1 MDFSTILDKRKTNFT
16 WDDQDVDKD
25 KIKNIINNALSK
37 VPSKQKR
44 MPYKITVL
52 DYSDKELRKEIFSHT
67 KRDEESTVEE
77 DPFNPQTLAPILL
90 VFSMRS
96 SIKAIDKLKRE
107 PLPNDLHGYNDS
119 RVIYMEMGIVAMTL
133 MFALEAEG
141 FATGFCQCIEHK
153 KELGNILNL
162 SYPVDLMMGV
172 GYPSTKENYVDPNT
186 NTVKD
191 VFWEHHHK
199 RASLDDVVT
208 YRF

>member
-1 MDFSTILDKRKTNFT
+1 MDFSTILERRKTNFT
-16 WDDQDVDKD
+16 WTDESVDKD
-25 KIKNIINNALSK
+25 KIKNIINNALLK

-44 MPYKITVL
+44 MPYKIDVL
-52 DYSDKELRKEIFSHT
+52 DYSNKELRKEIFLHT

-90 VFSMRS
+90 IFSTRS
-96 SIKAIDKLKRE
+96 SNQAIEKLDRA
-107 PLPNDLHGYNDS
+107 PLAHDIQGYKDS

-141 FATGFCQCIEHK
+141 FATGFCQCIERK
-153 KELGNILNL
+153 DQLGNKLGL
-162 SYPVDLMMGV
+162 DYPVDLMMGV

-191 VFWEHHHK
+191 VFWEHNFK